1 MSDGMH
7 PSQAGTVAVC
17 DQRRRGGLAGAFARR
32 VQRRIPAADLS
43 DRDPDYIRRSL
54 PGLWLL
60 SSFYFRADT
69 RGLHHIPERGP
80 VLLVGNHSGGNVPAD
95 TFVFALAF
103 SAYFG
108 ADRPFY
114 QLAHNLVMVWPGL
127 GFLRRYGT
135 VAATHSNAARA
146 LDAGA
151 AVLVY
156 PGGDYET
163 HRPSWESGRVDFA
176 HRTGFIALALERD
189 LPIVPVVSIG
199 GQETALFLWRG
210 ERLARALRLD
220 RTFHLHVL
228 PISLA
233 LPWGL
238 NIGDLLGHIP
248 LPSKITVQVLPP
260 IELRERLGSRPNL
273 EDAYQLVTDVMQR
286 ALDDLAAGN
295 RSPGLILGSGLKRC
309 GNRLSVLMGGDRVGE
324 VGVQAAVLQAAGFP
338 DCEEPLDGAVAVVGL
353 GSVARFPP
361 HYGVA

>member
-1 MSDGMH
+1 VLELLWLPLLTVGRKASQTAVQ
-7 PSQAGTVAVC
+7 PSLGHAP
-17 DQRRRGGLAGAFARR
+17 RLPGGLAGALARG
-32 VQRRIPAADLS
+32 VQRRIPVADLS

-60 SSFYFRADT
+60 ASYYFRADT
-69 RGLHHIPERGP
+69 RGLHHIPEHGP

-95 TFVFALAF
+95 TFVFTLAF

-114 QLAHNLVMVWPGL
+114 QLAHNLVMAWPGL

-135 VAATHSNAARA
+135 VAATHVNAARA

-163 HRPSWESGRVDFA
+163 HRPSWQSGRVDFD
-176 HRTGFIALALERD
+176 HRKGFIALALERD

-220 RTFHLHVL
+220 KTFHLHVL

-248 LPSKITVQVLPP
+248 LPAKITVQVLPP
-260 IELRERLGSRPNL
+260 IDLCERLGSRPSL
-273 EDAYQLVTDVMQR
+273 EDAYDHVTEVMQR
-286 ALDDLAAGN
+286 ALADLAAE
-295 RSPGLILGSGLKRC
+295 RQLPI
-309 GNRLSVLMGGDRVGE
+309 VG
-324 VGVQAAVLQAAGFP
+324 
-338 DCEEPLDGAVAVVGL
+338 
-353 GSVARFPP
+353 
-361 HYGVA
+361 